1 MSQTCW
7 EVVNR
12 AVPARFWS
20 FPSLLVLD
28 SSIPRGAAGF
38 LPLLPPAS
46 LGPKQEGGVVREP
59 QRPPVSQYTGLLS
72 FLSYGPKHISSY
84 LLRTLNVTHD
94 QKTPAKTCSSGEH
107 GHQCCSAGPLSCLKV
122 DALSLSLYLCEKVMR
137 GKNKV
142 QLPAYLG
149 ISLNKYK

>member
-1 MSQTCW
+1 MRTRVSQTCW

-84 LLRTLNVTHD
+84 LLRTLNVTPD
-94 QKTPAKTCSSGEH
+94 QKTPAKT
-107 GHQCCSAGPLSCLKV
+107 GPLGSMDISAAVLGRSAVSKWM
-122 DALSLSLYLCEKVMR
+122 LSLSPYICVKRL
-137 GKNKV
+137 
-142 QLPAYLG
+142 
-149 ISLNKYK
+149 